1 MSTVF
6 VRSPYNY
13 DMSVVS
19 LETGLLCED
28 DSLAIQSARDECDIN
43 TIVKRFGLT
52 GELPSDFDMPQS
64 GDFTGVGD
72 YHSAMNLVRSAQ
84 EQFLRVPAAVR
95 ARFHNDPAEFM
106 SFIDDDAN
114 RPEAVRLG
122 LVVSRETISTSAAPA
137 VAAA

>member
-19 LETGLLCED
+19 LETGLSCED

-43 TIVKRFGLT
+43 TIVRRFGLT

-106 SFIDDDAN
+106 SFVDDDAN

-122 LVVSRETISTSAAPA
+122 LVVSRETIPASAAPA